1 MSSSPLARV
10 LAAALAGAL
19 LGAGCLALQVR
30 RTPAVSIPFDQ
41 PLPRL
46 LSGFHGMERQGDL
59 TFAWTTPTATVTLAG
74 LDRRVAWRCVVRLR
88 GARAADV
95 PQPVVTLGV
104 DGISRAQVT
113 GTNAYEDIDVA
124 VPVSERPGLVLT
136 LASSPTFVPGPRDRR
151 ELGVQVDQ
159 VTCRPDG
166 GGVLPSRQA
175 LSAAAT
181 AGGAFAMLF
190 AVLGAPLWIVVVGT
204 FAMGAAQAV
213 ALGTGAAMYVPYLGR
228 VPALAAAPVAAA
240 LAASGL
246 IASRLGR
253 PASPAA
259 RFVLAYSAAALY
271 LLLLALLHPS
281 KALVDAVFHAH
292 RLEWVHG
299 GRYFF
304 TQPMPDGVAF
314 PYAIALYVVSS
325 PWMAFTRDHVALLR
339 IVVCAAHVVA
349 GALLYAPVA
358 RLWNDRLA
366 GAAAVVLWSL
376 VPQWFVVVGN
386 ANLTNAFGQSVATA
400 TLLSAA
406 LLPLGRRDLPQALL
420 LFVLASTAF
429 LSHVSTFPLLA
440 AAMMAVAGC
449 YWWRGGRPLRAPSA
463 WIATI
468 AVGAAIFSVA
478 AYYGQFGEVYRS
490 LDRVRGRTAPAA
502 AAPAPAEGSQTSSG
516 AVVRGG
522 PTPPMPMRAAT
533 AAAVGLRA
541 VGWPVVLLAVLGA
554 WRLRGGRDRLT
565 LTLLAWF
572 ATCAAFLAFGVLAP
586 VEDRFYR
593 YTVEFIGRIFYATW
607 PAAIILA
614 GAGASRC
621 WHAGVAARLAGAAL
635 VAAAVI
641 VGAMRWWEWI
651 G

>member
-1 MSSSPLARV
+1 MRMSSSPLVRV
-10 LAAALAGAL
+10 LAATLAGAL

-30 RTPAVSIPFDQ
+30 RAPDVSIPFDQ

-46 LSGFHGMERQGDL
+46 LGGFHGMERQGDV

-95 PQPVVTLGV
+95 PQPVVTVGV
-104 DGISRAQVT
+104 DGISRARVT
-113 GTNAYEDIDVA
+113 GTNTYEDIDVA
-124 VPVSERPGLVLT
+124 VPVSERPGLILT

-159 VTCRPDG
+159 ITCRPDS

-190 AVLGAPLWIVVVGT
+190 AVLGAPLWLVVMGT
-204 FAMGAAQAV
+204 FAMAATQAV

-228 VPALAAAPVAAA
+228 VPTLAAAPVAAA

-253 PASPAA
+253 PATPAA
-259 RFVLAYSAAALY
+259 RFVLAYSAAAFY

-349 GALLYAPVA
+349 GALIYAPVA

-386 ANLTNAFGQSVATA
+386 ANLTNTFGQSMATA

-406 LLPLGRRDLPQALL
+406 LLPLGRRDVPQALL
-420 LFVLASTAF
+420 LFALASTAF

-440 AAMMAVAGC
+440 VAMMAVAAC
-449 YWWRGGRPLRAPSA
+449 YWWRGGEALRAPSA
-463 WIATI
+463 WIA
-468 AVGAAIFSVA
+468 AVAVAAAIFSVV

-490 LDRVRGRTAPAA
+490 LDRVRGRTAAVS
-502 AAPAPAEGSQTSSG
+502 APAPAAGSG
-516 AVVRGG
+516 AGAPVRGG
-522 PTPPMPMRAAT
+522 PTPPMPARAAT
-533 AAAVGLRA
+533 AAGVGLQA
-541 VGWPVVLLAVLGA
+541 VGWPIVLLSAIGA
-554 WRLRGGRDRLT
+554 WRVLAGRDRLT
-565 LTLLAWF
+565 LTLIAWF

-607 PAAIILA
+607 PAAIVLA
-614 GAGASRC
+614 GAGASWTWR
-621 WHAGVAARLAGAAL
+621 AGVVGRAVGVGL
-635 VAAAVI
+635 VAAAI
-641 VGAMRWWEWI
+641 FLGARQWWGWI